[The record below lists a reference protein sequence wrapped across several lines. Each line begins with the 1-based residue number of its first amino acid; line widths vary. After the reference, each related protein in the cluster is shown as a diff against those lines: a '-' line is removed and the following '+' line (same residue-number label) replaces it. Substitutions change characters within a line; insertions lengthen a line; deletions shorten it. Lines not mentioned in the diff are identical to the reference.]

1 MIAGMTGP
9 STGRVWID
17 GRDVTDVPP
26 SRRGIG
32 MVFQNYALMP
42 HMTIFQNIAFPLQ
55 IRRVAAAE
63 IKRRVAEVLEVV
75 RLPQAAGRKPKE
87 LSGGQQ
93 QRVSLARC
101 IVCYNPSL
109 ILMDEPLGAL
119 DKNLREQMQ
128 LEIRR
133 LHAELGI
140 TMIYVTHDQEEALN
154 MSDRILLMNGG
165 EAEQIASP
173 HELYFSPC
181 SRFAAEFIGSS
192 TLLPAEVC
200 GSGAVRLEDG
210 TVVQVNRGAKSGKG
224 HLMIRPESVAVIPPG
239 QAQAGA
245 NALVGTLRDTL
256 VTGSTIKHFVAV
268 AGGAT
273 MLVQELANERRTVF
287 ARGMR
292 SPLPGRPR
300 PVFSWIDDR
309 CPGRTGRSVGR
320 FAQAIG
326 TDFCNGK
333 DKVCHSS
340 RRVPQVL
347 TTQHSGAP
355 EQLELD
361 TGPAEVTGW
370 GSPKEVQT
378 DFSSRGSSR
387 QLPMGRSATP

>member
-1 MIAGMTGP
+1 MVQITGLRKDYGGIVALHETSLNVLAGEFLTLLGPSGSGKTTLLNLIAGMSAP
-9 STGRVWID
+9 SGGEIVINGRN
-17 GRDVTDVPP
+17 VTDLPAEK
-26 SRRGIG
+26 RGIG

-75 RLPQAAGRKPKE
+75 RLPQVAGRKPKE

-101 IVCYNPSL
+101 IVYNPSL

-165 EAEQIASP
+165 QAEQIASP
-173 HELYFSPC
+173 HDLYFSPC

-210 TVVQVNRGAKSGKG
+210 TVVRVNRGAKSGKG

-239 QAQAGA
+239 QAQ
-245 NALVGTLRDTL
+245 
-256 VTGSTIKHFVAV
+256 
-268 AGGAT
+268 GGA
-273 MLVQELANERRTVF
+273 
-287 ARGMR
+287 
-292 SPLPGRPR
+292 
-300 PVFSWIDDR
+300 
-309 CPGRTGRSVGR
+309 
-320 FAQAIG
+320 
-326 TDFCNGK
+326 
-333 DKVCHSS
+333 
-340 RRVPQVL
+340 
-347 TTQHSGAP
+347 
-355 EQLELD
+355 
-361 TGPAEVTGW
+361 
-370 GSPKEVQT
+370 
-378 DFSSRGSSR
+378 
-387 QLPMGRSATP
+387 

>member
-1 MIAGMTGP
+1 MQAYHVRGRQKLVQLDAAGTPIGE
-9 STGRVWID
+9 R
-17 GRDVTDVPP
+17 RAVP
-26 SRRGIG
+26 R
-32 MVFQNYALMP
+32 YDLHAD
-42 HMTIFQNIAFPLQ
+42 
-55 IRRVAAAE
+55 
-63 IKRRVAEVLEVV
+63 AEVLEVV
-75 RLPQAAGRKPKE
+75 RLPQVAGRKPKE

-101 IVCYNPSL
+101 IVYNPRL
-109 ILMDEPLGAL
+109 ILMDEPLGTL

-165 EAEQIASP
+165 AAEQIASP

-268 AGGAT
+268 ARGAT

-287 ARGMR
+287 ARGNAVAVA
-292 SPLPGRPR
+292 S
-300 PVFSWIDDR
+300 
-309 CPGRTGRSVGR
+309 
-320 FAQAIG
+320 
-326 TDFCNGK
+326 
-333 DKVCHSS
+333 
-340 RRVPQVL
+340 
-347 TTQHSGAP
+347 
-355 EQLELD
+355 
-361 TGPAEVTGW
+361 PAEAGVFL
-370 GSPKEVQT
+370 
-378 DFSSRGSSR
+378 DR
-387 QLPMGRSATP
+387 